1 MKKDES
7 PVIIK
12 GQFKPFKS
20 KEDYESYILKT
31 ETSPDNKTNTKN
43 IKKVFP

>member
-1 MKKDES
+1 MRKDES

-20 KEDYESYILKT
+20 KEDYKEY
-31 ETSPDNKTNTKN
+31 
-43 IKKVFP
+43 VFS